1 MLASRF
7 HFKRFC
13 KRFLDASVSRPLVR
27 PPGGPRQK
35 ENGKDH
41 AAWQVS
47 PRLSL
52 AAVIVGAL
60 RYTQLASPKAA
71 SVSMSCAS
79 SKAVLPVPAAPVT
92 MVHLLKSLASATG
105 TAPSSLLDAVV
116 FRFCCSCQACNKK
129 PRHCL
134 EFQSPSLPG
143 TVKRPCGEQK

>member
-1 MLASRF
+1 MLASCLPLR
-7 HFKRFC
+7 RFC
-13 KRFLDASVSRPLVR
+13 SRFLEASVSRPLLR
-27 PPGGPRQK
+27 APGAPRQE

-79 SKAVLPVPAAPVT
+79 SRAVLPVPAAPVI
-92 MVHLLKSLASATG
+92 MVHLLKS
-105 TAPSSLLDAVV
+105 
-116 FRFCCSCQACNKK
+116 
-129 PRHCL
+129 
-134 EFQSPSLPG
+134 
-143 TVKRPCGEQK
+143 